1 MVLAGAARAQN
12 CGISIVFKCVQE
24 CRFLIWGLLIELA
37 LPYIAS
43 GEYET
48 AVRNFERGVKPF
60 MDSTDVGETELSS
73 LLVSHASDDKT
84 DDAGFFFLSTF

>member
-1 MVLAGAARAQN
+1 
-12 CGISIVFKCVQE
+12 
-24 CRFLIWGLLIELA
+24 
-37 LPYIAS
+37 
-43 GEYET
+43 
-48 AVRNFERGVKPF
+48 VRNFERGVKPF